1 MSDGDLLAEIDD
13 ALEQIDGLLPT
24 EQQVWRQDTVRQ
36 LSVERLWILAGNAAE
51 RYRRSADISG
61 GVDPW
66 SALYEFRNV
75 LAHQTPS
82 ERRPLRVWEETRS
95 DLPALLGD
103 VRAARNPQ

>member
-1 MSDGDLLAEIDD
+1 MSEGHLPAEIED
-13 ALEQIDGLLPT
+13 ALEQIEGLLPI
-24 EQQVWRQDTVRQ
+24 EQQAWQQHTVRQ

-51 RYRRSADISG
+51 RYRRSAGISG

-75 LAHQTPS
+75 LAHQSPS
-82 ERRPLRVWEETRS
+82 ERRPPRVWEESRS

-103 VRAARNPQ
+103 VRAARNQR